1 MELDHFLEGLKNAL
15 VDRGI
20 PPEAAA
26 KHVAALGR
34 TFTADDLAEIQS
46 IRSPAEIGEIADSI
60 AEILY
65 KNKAARTA
73 AKNGQMPSAS
83 TSSPSSAYAANTQPP
98 EEPSSMATTAM
109 PPAEEATDPVVRPTI
124 QPTEEA
130 VDAFSAA
137 PVASPRED
145 TVSRHEQPSRQE
157 PSYSRS
163 VSQPQQRSADFFRT
177 PTERD
182 KTTKGVAIFW
192 SVLIVTL
199 PITLT
204 LLIAILALF
213 GVAFLGIILA
223 IIGLVAGMIG
233 VVAAGCGLALVGI
246 IYGITQLFSFV
257 AAGLYEIGLGVM
269 IIGGALL
276 AGVILYNLAIRF
288 LPWVMKWLTV
298 FFVFVFHRLRNL
310 FYLARRECYKL

>member
-20 PPEAAA
+20 PPETAA
-26 KHVAALGR
+26 KHVTALGR
-34 TFTADDLAEIQS
+34 TFTEDDLTEIQG

-73 AKNGQMPSAS
+73 AKNGQKPPAE
-83 TSSPSSAYAANTQPP
+83 PSSAP
-98 EEPSSMATTAM
+98 MATAVM
-109 PPAEEATDPVVRPTI
+109 PSVEPPTPDPI
-124 QPTEEA
+124 HPTERA
-130 VDAFSAA
+130 MDALSAA
-137 PVASPRED
+137 PVASTGEDAAPRY
-145 TVSRHEQPSRQE
+145 EQPSRQE
-157 PSYSRS
+157 PSYSHS
-163 VSQPQQRSADFFRT
+163 VSQPQQHSADFFRT

-192 SVLIVTL
+192 SVLVVTL
-199 PITLT
+199 PVTLT
-204 LLIAILALF
+204 LLVAILALF
-213 GVAFLGIILA
+213 GAAFLGIILA
-223 IIGLVAGMIG
+223 IIGLVAGMIA
-233 VVAAGCGLALVGI
+233 VVAVGCGLALVGI

-269 IIGGALL
+269 IVGGALL
-276 AGVILYNLAIRF
+276 SGVILYNLAIRF